1 MTIGAGPAAEVAVWP
16 GDYVLADRSAVIFIA
31 AANIERVLDAAE
43 AIVAKEAA
51 MAKAI
56 LGGTPIG
63 EVMGGNYEHMLE

>member
-1 MTIGAGPAAEVAVWP
+1 M
-16 GDYVLADRSAVIFIA
+16 LADRSAVIFIA
-31 AANIERVLDAAE
+31 AAHIERVLDAAE